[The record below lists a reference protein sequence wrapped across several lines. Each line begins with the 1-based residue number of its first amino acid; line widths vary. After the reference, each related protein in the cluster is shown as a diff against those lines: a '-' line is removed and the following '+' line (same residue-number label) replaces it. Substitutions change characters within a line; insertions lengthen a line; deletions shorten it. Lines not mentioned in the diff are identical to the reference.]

1 MGRSAAPRLSLQ
13 AGKPREGE
21 SLAPLADNLARR
33 VEPGSDEVVGQAFI
47 GKEDDLGANHVT
59 IR

>member
-1 MGRSAAPRLSLQ
+1 MGGSAAPRFGLE
-13 AGKPREGE
+13 ARKAREGE

-33 VEPGSDEVVGQAFI
+33 VQARSDDIVGKPFGRKQH
-47 GKEDDLGANHVT
+47 DLGADHVT